1 MILRSSRWIV
11 AGHQTLDGQVRGTG
25 GGTRPVHAQG
35 EKTAVG
41 KRQATDLQ
49 LHGTEEPRSDVEN
62 DPLATTR
69 PFLVRVLR
77 LTVVEIQVEPLR
89 AGFRVQTVPDV
100 SEEDGVGRHQARRG
114 RAVPDTPRRSARG
127 LVRRHGREQTLLGLL
142 PGTLQENPLDLLGTA
157 VAATE
162 VLQAWDPEVTTTSQR
177 KPKSATTKRDPHEPV
192 GTLTKLPEQGP
203 ESGSRAGGTENDA
216 ERFRRKGNFRGAT
229 AVHQDRT
236 DAELAKCCHRNVRAP
251 ECTLAVGLVD
261 ITDSDLD

>member
-1 MILRSSRWIV
+1 MILRISRRIV

-25 GGTRPVHAQG
+25 GGTRPVNAQG

-69 PFLVRVLR
+69 PFLVPGRR
-77 LTVVEIQVEPLR
+77 LTDVEIREELLR

-100 SEEDGVGRHQARRG
+100 REEDGVGRHQARRG
-114 RAVPDTPRRSARG
+114 RAVPDTPPRSARG
-127 LVRRHGREQTLLGLL
+127 LVRRHGREQTLLGLV
-142 PGTLQENPLDLLGTA
+142 PGRLQENPLDLLGTA

-162 VLQAWDPEVTTTSQR
+162 VLQAWDPEVTPTAQR
-177 KPKSATTKRDPHEPV
+177 KPKSATPEPDAHEPV
-192 GTLTKLPEQGP
+192 GTLTKLPGQGP
-203 ESGSRAGGTENDA
+203 ESGSRAVGIENDA

-229 AVHQDRT
+229 AVHKDGT
-236 DAELAKCCHRNVRAP
+236 DAELAKCRQRHGRGARMHA
-251 ECTLAVGLVD
+251 
-261 ITDSDLD
+261 